1 MSANPWVHSVE
12 TDKKAI
18 DDSDVGDVGER
29 VSTPAPPPALLGP
42 QPSVQPPRDADRF
55 DRWTLSDSEAGTV
68 GVWWV
73 GAHGGAGESTLEQ
86 LLEGSRAAGHAWPI
100 SPPHA
105 APARVL
111 LVARTNAHG
120 LRAAQLAAIEW
131 ASGQV
136 PIQLEGLVLI
146 ADAPGRLPRPLKDF
160 AQLVSGGVPVTWRLP
175 WMEAWLTGEPVSAA
189 SAPKEITRFLDGLR
203 DLSRLTQTTPTHPT

>member
-1 MSANPWVHSVE
+1 MSTNPWVHSVE
-12 TDKKAI
+12 TDEKAI
-18 DDSDVGDVGER
+18 DDRNVDEGFA
-29 VSTPAPPPALLGP
+29 TPSPRPALLSP
-42 QPSVQPPRDADRF
+42 QPSVAPPREADRF
-55 DRWTLSDSEAGTV
+55 DRWTLSDTEAQTV

-86 LLEGSRAAGHAWPI
+86 LLEGSQAAGHAWPI

-105 APARVL
+105 VPARVVL
-111 LVARTNAHG
+111 LARTNAHG

-131 ASGQV
+131 ASGEI

-160 AQLVSGGVPVTWRLP
+160 AQLVAGGVPVTWRLP
-175 WMEAWLTGEPVSAA
+175 WVEAWRTGEPVCAA
-189 SAPKEITRFLDGLR
+189 TAPKEITRFLDDLR
-203 DLSRLTQTTPTHPT
+203 DLSRLAPTDPNHST